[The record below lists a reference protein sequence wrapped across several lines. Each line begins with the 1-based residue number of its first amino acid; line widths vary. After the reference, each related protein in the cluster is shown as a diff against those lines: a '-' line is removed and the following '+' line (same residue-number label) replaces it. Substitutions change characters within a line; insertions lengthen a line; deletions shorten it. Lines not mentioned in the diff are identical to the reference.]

1 MQEKSRPRGRTGL
14 PSPKTVHHNNPIP
27 PEPSHRPDGTLQHQW
42 SRKYKAP
49 KTSLQETTPGRPI
62 ENENIAKLGPRIVR
76 SNLENPISII
86 KGNGN
91 KVPLQIPG
99 GICVG
104 RGGRKMCYRALP
116 GLAKIYETLPAQKW
130 VVLRTSISGPRKY
143 YFVVQK
149 IVYSFLRDCKSYA

>member
-116 GLAKIYETLPAQKW
+116 GLAKNLRNPAGSEMGRPTDEHFWPSK
-130 VVLRTSISGPRKY
+130 VLLCSTKNRLLFFER
-143 YFVVQK
+143 
-149 IVYSFLRDCKSYA
+149 L